1 MTFTRRKSG
10 SITVGKNR
18 GPNKNA
24 PTEQQKEVRSRF
36 KTSTIYAKAAIKDPV
51 RKAIY
56 QAAVRGD
63 QTAFNVA
70 LRDAFKAPEI
80 THIDT
85 SGYLGREG
93 DTIVINAVDDFR
105 VAFVTVEIFN
115 GAGGYLEGG
124 NAILQENALD
134 WVFTAAAENPLF
146 AGSRIVV
153 KARDLPNNETVKDVL
168 L

>member
-1 MTFTRRKSG
+1 M
-10 SITVGKNR
+10 
-18 GPNKNA
+18 
-24 PTEQQKEVRSRF
+24 Q
-36 KTSTIYAKAAIKDPV
+36 Y
-51 RKAIY
+51 
-56 QAAVRGD
+56 
-63 QTAFNVA
+63 
-70 LRDAFKAPEI
+70 
-80 THIDT
+80 
-85 SGYLGREG
+85 
-93 DTIVINAVDDFR
+93 DFR

-146 AGSRIVV
+146 AGSGIVV